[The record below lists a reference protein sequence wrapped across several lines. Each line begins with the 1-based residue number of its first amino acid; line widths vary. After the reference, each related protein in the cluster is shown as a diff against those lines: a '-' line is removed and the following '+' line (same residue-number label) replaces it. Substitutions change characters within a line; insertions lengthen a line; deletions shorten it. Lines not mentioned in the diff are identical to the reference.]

1 MPRKILLNRCYGG
14 FSLSKAAK
22 NQYKTATQHVSR
34 PPHWYM
40 DQDVR
45 RDDPVLI
52 EIVEKMGLDKA
63 SGSFAK
69 LAIIE
74 IPDDV
79 PVDGWTVQ
87 DYDGV
92 EWVAENHRTWSG
104 GEPRT
109 AGSCRDTTRDE

>member
-14 FSLSKAAK
+14 FSLSEAAK

-92 EWVAENHRTWSG
+92 EWVAENHRTW
-104 GEPRT
+104 PRT